1 MIETLYMYI
10 NALCSS
16 VIQPAGSCPD
26 YPVTTYS
33 IMLHSSSTDMRGYD
47 QNAPFDSGNIE
58 IELGSEEGIEEN
70 VRYSFSIMAVNSI
83 GNVTSNTTECC
94 KLYQTCYTSANLIS
108 IYFLTAVTTDV
119 QSASVLPSDS
129 DKNVLASCQFA
140 EGSPA
145 LGCHI
150 QLRIQSSIQ
159 RNISIL
165 RQNESLEATSGII
178 TLARPLACYD
188 ICAFDWESD
197 STTGELC
204 VPVRRS
210 AREDCGSGPTLTGM
224 LQCSSQV

>member
-1 MIETLYMYI
+1 M
-10 NALCSS
+10 
-16 VIQPAGSCPD
+16 IQPAGSCPE
-26 YPVTTYS
+26 YPVTNYS
-33 IMLHSSSTDMRGYD
+33 IVLHSSSTDMRGYNL
-47 QNAPFDSGNIE
+47 NAPFDSGKIE

-94 KLYQTCYTSANLIS
+94 KLYQTYYTSANLIS

-119 QSASVLPSDS
+119 QSASVLPSNS
-129 DKNVLASCQFA
+129 DEDVLASCQFA
-140 EGSPA
+140 EGSQA

-178 TLARPLACYD
+178 TLAYPLACYD

-197 STTGELC
+197 GTRGELC

-210 AREDCGSGPTLTGM
+210 AQEDCSSGPTGM
-224 LQCSSQV
+224 CIL